1 MDHEFFTHQLDANQT
16 GWDWFSLQLD
26 DGSELMLFR
35 LRRADGAVDP
45 YSAGTYV
52 DKQGRARHL
61 TASEFVVQPG
71 RMWHKYPVEWK
82 INVPSLH
89 LDVAVT
95 TPLDDQEMTPSQAGA
110 YWEGAITVSGSHR
123 GVGYLEMTGYASP
136 LKWGQL
142 QFSPNRGGREVHAV
156 SE

>member
-26 DGSELMLFR
+26 DGSDLMLFR
-35 LRRADGAVDP
+35 LRRKDGAADP

-61 TASEFVVQPG
+61 SAHEFEIRPG
-71 RMWHKYPVEWK
+71 RTWHKYPVEWT
-82 INVPSLH
+82 INMPSLH

-95 TPLDDQEMTPSQAGA
+95 TPLDNQEMTSSQVGA
-110 YWEGAITVSGSHR
+110 YWEGAITVTGSHT
-123 GVGYLEMTGYASP
+123 GAGYLEIRDNDP
-136 LKWGQL
+136 LHRI
-142 QFSPNRGGREVHAV
+142 SAV
-156 SE
+156 TF